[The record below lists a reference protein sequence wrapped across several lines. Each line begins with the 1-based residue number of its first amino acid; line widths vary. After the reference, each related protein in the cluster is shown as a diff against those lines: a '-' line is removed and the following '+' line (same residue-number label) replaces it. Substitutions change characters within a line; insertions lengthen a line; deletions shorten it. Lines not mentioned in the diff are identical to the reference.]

1 MENNT
6 EKSRIKEAGTLY
18 LVGTPIGN
26 LKDMSYRAL
35 EVLESVDLI
44 AAEDTRNTVKLLNHH
59 NISTPLSSYHEHNKI
74 KRSRELIDKLKA
86 KIVNFRR
93 YCEEMGDTCEI
104 EIVCAGN
111 VVTHFLEEDEF
122 FKDESLQVKLCK
134 NALNGL
140 KPDYEQKNIQIVS
153 AGIGEIIKR
162 KSEGWIEYTID

>member
-1 MENNT
+1 MNY
-6 EKSRIKEAGTLY
+6 KVLFRIER
-18 LVGTPIGN
+18 
-26 LKDMSYRAL
+26 LK
-35 EVLESVDLI
+35 
-44 AAEDTRNTVKLLNHH
+44 
-59 NISTPLSSYHEHNKI
+59 
-74 KRSRELIDKLKA
+74 LIDKLKA
-86 KIVNFRR
+86 KIVNYRR

-162 KSEGWIEYTID
+162 KSASILRCKNKIKTPFLTSTQPHTTTPAPNPHTKLLKNI

>member
-1 MENNT
+1 MNY
-6 EKSRIKEAGTLY
+6 KVLFRIER
-18 LVGTPIGN
+18 
-26 LKDMSYRAL
+26 LKLM
-35 EVLESVDLI
+35 
-44 AAEDTRNTVKLLNHH
+44 
-59 NISTPLSSYHEHNKI
+59 
-74 KRSRELIDKLKA
+74 DKLKA
-86 KIVNFRR
+86 KIVNYRR